1 MGQPRSKAALT
12 CARKR
17 AFLNESHVMDK
28 QKRNLASF
36 DNAYRVAAQMGED
49 HDANNDSAD
58 YAVINTGDPEQPFR
72 VERTPSSALN
82 LIVQFR
88 KG

>member
-1 MGQPRSKAALT
+1 
-12 CARKR
+12 
-17 AFLNESHVMDK
+17 MDK

-36 DNAYRVAAQMGED
+36 DNAYRVAAQMSDD
-49 HDANNDSAD
+49 HDAANNSGD
-58 YAVINTGDPEQPFR
+58 YAVIKTGDPEQPFR
-72 VERTPSSALN
+72 IESTPSSALN